1 MKFQMDLMY
10 LITMKS
16 VDRILGEAE
25 VRPPTEKEL
34 TDPSWAYS
42 YAADVIKGRFPEG
55 EATIARDPYWAYN
68 YARDVIK
75 GRWPEGEATI
85 ARDPYWSYGYAKY
98 VIKGRFPEGEEAVA
112 KSEYRDKYLESFPD
126 AKDDWLLNGWLDW
139 LDT

>member
-55 EATIARDPYWAYN
+55 EATIARDPYW
-68 YARDVIK
+68 
-75 GRWPEGEATI
+75 
-85 ARDPYWSYGYAKY
+85 SYGYAKY